1 MIKVCNLT
9 KKYNK
14 IDVVKSM
21 NFEINESEIVGFLGP
36 NGAGKTTTMNMI
48 TGYIE
53 PTEGDVYID
62 GYSIQKNPK
71 KAKMR
76 IGYMPENVAL
86 YPDFTVKEFITFLAE
101 LKYIPKKEKK
111 IEVDKVINQTGLAS
125 VENKLI
131 KEISRGYKQR
141 VGLAGALVG
150 HPKVLILDE
159 PTVGLDPKQIADIR
173 KLIKALGKKHTIL
186 LSTHILPEVSQICSR
201 VIIVNK
207 GEIIAEN
214 TPQKL
219 EELSQNKNSILIT
232 VEDIQNKMSNIKEK
246 FDGIVK
252 INKIKE
258 NEDGTILYE
267 IIAEKDI
274 NIRKQAFEI
283 LPKEDVTIFELI
295 KAETSLEET
304 FLKLINENEK
314 ELRKLRKAGGNT

>member
-62 GYSIQKNPK
+62 GYSIQKNLK

-283 LPKEDVTIFELI
+283 LPKEDVTIFEL
-295 KAETSLEET
+295 KKEETSLEET

>member
-62 GYSIQKNPK
+62 GYSIQKSPK

-283 LPKEDVTIFELI
+283 LPKEDVTIFEL
-295 KAETSLEET
+295 KKEETSLEET